1 MGIRK
6 VNRVFQP
13 FYVVRITSFQ
23 TSPYRFCNRN
33 CIMTKCQEVKDQNL
47 ELLEIRFLSIRKM
60 RRLFMYIKGIS

>member
-13 FYVVRITSFQ
+13 FYVVRITFFQ

-33 CIMTKCQEVKDQNL
+33 CIMTKSQEVEDQNL
-47 ELLEIRFLSIRKM
+47 EHLEI
-60 RRLFMYIKGIS
+60 